1 MNNLK
6 CAAIA
11 VIALCVF
18 VFSAVSEEA
27 QGQVTRMYRG
37 SVKAYAK
44 TPPRLKKRP
53 PLQVPDGLLE
63 VSREPILKKVPPCDI
78 SPAKRIGIDPLPSP
92 MPRPHQRRIGIEPNP
107 SPHPVPYR
115 SRVGIAPLPSPMPRP
130 GYSRVSAEPLPSP
143 SPRASHDGH
152 DLIIDPIYCPALLD
166 LLIDMHAEAV
176 RQGDLGDADLLE
188 ELIVIWPDF

>member
-37 SVKAYAK
+37 SVKNHAK
-44 TPPRLKKRP
+44 IPPRLKKRP
-53 PLQVPDGLLE
+53 PLHVPDGLLE
-63 VSREPILKKVPPCDI
+63 VSREHILKKVPPCDI
-78 SPAKRIGIDPLPSP
+78 SPGKRI
-92 MPRPHQRRIGIEPNP
+92 
-107 SPHPVPYR
+107 
-115 SRVGIAPLPSPMPRP
+115 GIAPLPSPMPRP

-143 SPRASHDGH
+143 SPRASHDGF
-152 DLIIDPIYCPALLD
+152 DSIIDPIYFDVGPIGLPSLLD

-188 ELIVIWPDF
+188 ELIVVWPEY